1 MAANRTTK
9 MTNKAPATTLAWL
22 ILLASAVLEAV
33 WATALGL
40 SDGFTRPLP
49 TLVFALTATLSMVG
63 LGMAVKRIPL
73 GTAYAVW
80 VGIGA
85 ALTVGWA
92 MATGVEPASPLKLL
106 FIAGHCGLRGGP
118 EAAAG
123 REILGGPGAPAQLS
137 PRPEGSSTGDTPW
150 LRPARGKQRAG
161 ALEYPGADRG
171 WG

>member
-1 MAANRTTK
+1 MFRFRPAAVSWT
-9 MTNKAPATTLAWL
+9 

-40 SDGFTRPLP
+40 SDGLTRPLP
-49 TLVFALTATLSMVG
+49 SAVFAVTATLSMAG
-63 LGMAVKRIPL
+63 LGVAVKRIPL

-106 FIAGHCGLRGGP
+106 FIAGIVGC
-118 EAAAG
+118 AAG
-123 REILGGPGAPAQLS
+123 LKRLPAGTPGTPEPSEPREAGQSPSAAQT
-137 PRPEGSSTGDTPW
+137 PR
-150 LRPARGKQRAG
+150 L
-161 ALEYPGADRG
+161 
-171 WG
+171 

>member
-1 MAANRTTK
+1 MIMAPRARPEDR
-9 MTNKAPATTLAWL
+9 PAALAWL

-40 SDGFTRPLP
+40 SEGLSRPVP
-49 TLVFALTATLSMVG
+49 ALVFAVTAALSMVG
-63 LGMAVKRIPL
+63 LGTAVKRIPL

-106 FIAGHCGLRGGP
+106 FIAGIVGCAAGLKLLPAADTGAP
-118 EAAAG
+118 EADQQ
-123 REILGGPGAPAQLS
+123 PSPAES
-137 PRPEGSSTGDTPW
+137 PHH
-150 LRPARGKQRAG
+150 
-161 ALEYPGADRG
+161 
-171 WG
+171 

>member
-1 MAANRTTK
+1 MSMPSAFSWTV
-9 MTNKAPATTLAWL
+9 
-22 ILLASAVLEAV
+22 LLASAVLEGV

-49 TLVFALTATLSMVG
+49 TTVFAVTAALSMVG
-63 LGMAVKRIPL
+63 LGLAVKSIPL

-106 FIAGHCGLRGGP
+106 FIAGIVGC
-118 EAAAG
+118 AAG
-123 REILGGPGAPAQLS
+123 LKLLPADKAEA
-137 PRPEGSSTGDTPW
+137 PRPAS
-150 LRPARGKQRAG
+150 G
-161 ALEYPGADRG
+161 AEPPRV
-171 WG
+171 

>member
-1 MAANRTTK
+1 MAANRTPKPAT
-9 MTNKAPATTLAWL
+9 KAPATTLAWL

-63 LGMAVKRIPL
+63 LGLAVKRIPL

-106 FIAGHCGLRGGP
+106 FIAGIVGCAAGP

-123 REILGGPGAPAQLS
+123 RKIPAS
-137 PRPEGSSTGDTPW
+137 P
-150 LRPARGKQRAG
+150 
-161 ALEYPGADRG
+161 ALPPS
-171 WG
+171 